1 MWSTVLLLGLSVVLE
16 PVRIGLVVL
25 MLNRRRPLVQL
36 LVFLCGG
43 VTMGVGVGLV
53 LLFLI
58 GATPLA
64 GHLTVAGVQISTG
77 LVALLVA
84 VLLVTGVSA
93 RFLRRVPAKPAP
105 PARAGWLSA
114 TARQLLHGDSLYVAA
129 VAGMGAALPSA
140 NYLGAMAAILAS
152 AAAPAARAEALL
164 AFNAVAFAMA
174 EIPLLSY
181 LVAPRQTRAA
191 AAALRDW
198 LRARTQRGAGFM
210 VGAGGCLMLTLGLSR
225 L

>member
-1 MWSTVLLLGLSVVLE
+1 MWPTVLLLGLSVVLE
-16 PVRIGLVVL
+16 PIRIGLVVL
-25 MLNRRRPLVQL
+25 MLNRRRPMLQL
-36 LVFLCGG
+36 WVFLCGG

-64 GHLTVAGVQISTG
+64 GHLTIAGVQISTG
-77 LVALLVA
+77 LIALLVA
-84 VLLVTGVSA
+84 ATLITGASA
-93 RFLRRVPAKPAP
+93 RLFRRVPPGTTI
-105 PARAGWLSA
+105 RGVGRLSA
-114 TARQLLHGDSLYVAA
+114 IPRRLLHGDSLCVAA
-129 VAGMGAALPSA
+129 VAGLGAALPSA

-152 AAAPAARAEALL
+152 GAVPAVRAEALL

-174 EIPLLSY
+174 EIPLISY
-181 LVAPRQTRAA
+181 VVAPHRTRAA
-191 AAALRDW
+191 AAELRDW